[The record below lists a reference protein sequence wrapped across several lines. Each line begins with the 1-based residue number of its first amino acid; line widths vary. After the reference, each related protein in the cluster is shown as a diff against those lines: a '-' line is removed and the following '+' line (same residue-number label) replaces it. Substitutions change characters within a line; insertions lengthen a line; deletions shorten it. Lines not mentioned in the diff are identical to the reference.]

1 MQPRKRSYICIVNKK
16 HKPTIMTVTGIN
28 IEEKVRN
35 YEGVNTFIK
44 SLKPGLMKYGRLTPK
59 QKQFAEKIIMNE
71 VRQSEVNV
79 EELPQTLQ
87 NIVNYDGELKFVK
100 DIQEKYKKYR
110 RLTDKQVSAAN
121 NAISREKSKKSQ
133 KDLNIDLVGNTIKLG
148 RNIAMDIKKE
158 YELDFHPILVDVTKV
173 ITVSEKAM
181 KLEAKLTKEN
191 GGICRCCGRTLTDEM
206 SQMTGVGPVCA
217 TYVGVPHPA
226 SRKDIPL
233 FQQKMSER
241 IDEVGSFEF
250 WIPKRQIKEWNGH
263 AAVLL
268 KL

>member
-1 MQPRKRSYICIVNKK
+1 
-16 HKPTIMTVTGIN
+16 MTVTGIN

-35 YEGVNTFIK
+35 YEGASTFIK
-44 SLKPGLMKYGRLTPK
+44 SLKPGLAKWGRLTPK
-59 QKQFAEKIIMNE
+59 QKSFAEKIIMNE

-79 EELPQTLQ
+79 EELPESIK

-100 DIQEKYKKYR
+100 DIQEKYNKYR
-110 RLTDKQVSAAN
+110 SLTDKQVSAAN
-121 NAISREKSKKSQ
+121 QAISREKAKKSQ
-133 KDLNIDLVGNTIKLG
+133 KEINVDIVGNTIKLG

-158 YELDFHPILVDVTKV
+158 YNLEFHPILVDVTKV
-173 ITVSEKAM
+173 LVVSEKAM

-191 GGICRCCGRTLTDEM
+191 GGICRCCGKTLTDEM

-217 TYVGVPHPA
+217 KYVGVPHPA

-233 FQQKMSER
+233 FQQQMSDR
-241 IDEVGSFEF
+241 IDEVGAFEF